1 MKITKL
7 TAALL
12 VAGFAFGAQAA
23 TYQREHTQKK

>member
-12 VAGFAFGAQAA
+12 VAGVGCGAQAA
-23 TYQREHTQKK
+23 TAHAGPLTE